1 MTELRIGVLS
11 TARITDA
18 ALLDAAESVPGVSV
32 DAVAARDGERAA
44 AYAREHGISRSY
56 GSYDDLLADP
66 EIDAIYNPLPNSLH
80 APWTLS
86 AIAAGKH
93 VLCEKPFAL
102 NAAEATRVADAAE
115 ESGLVV
121 MEAMHYRYH
130 PLTDRLAEEVASIGP
145 VRNIQCWTS
154 WAVANPA
161 DIRWDYALGGGALM
175 DGGCYA
181 LDCIRFLADS
191 PAGSPVVESAV
202 AQTGAPAVDAVAG
215 ARLAL
220 PDGGTA
226 WSESAF
232 TREGEFR
239 ADLHVTG
246 DGGHLWLRNFIPAH
260 NGRLLVTKN
269 GKELSN
275 IPGDGDT
282 TYTGQLRAF
291 CAAITRGTPF
301 PTTARNAVATM
312 RLIDA
317 AYTAASLPPRGTPA

>member
-18 ALLDAAESVPGVSV
+18 ALLDAAEAVPGVSV
-32 DAVAARDGERAA
+32 DAVAARDAERAA
-44 AYAREHGISRSY
+44 AYAKDHGISRSY

-80 APWTLS
+80 APWTLN

-102 NAAEATRVADAAE
+102 NAAEASRVADAAE
-115 ESGLVV
+115 ASGLVV

-154 WAVANPA
+154 WAIASPA

-181 LDCIRFLADS
+181 FDCIRLL
-191 PAGSPVVESAV
+191 AGSATVESAV
-202 AQTGAPAVDAVAG
+202 AQTGAPDVDAVGA

-220 PDGGTA
+220 PGGGTA

-239 ADLHVTG
+239 ADIHVVG
-246 DGGHLWLRNFIPAH
+246 DGGHLWVRNFIAAH
-260 NGRLLVTKN
+260 DGRLLVTKN
-269 GKELSN
+269 GKEVSN

-291 CAAITRGTPF
+291 CSAITRGTPF

-312 RLIDA
+312 RLIDD
-317 AYTAASLPPRGTPA
+317 AYTAASLPPR

>member
-18 ALLDAAESVPGVSV
+18 ALLDAAESVPSV
-32 DAVAARDGERAA
+32 TVAAVAARDAGRAA
-44 AYAREHGISRSY
+44 AYAKDHGISRSY

-80 APWTLS
+80 APWTLN

-102 NAAEATRVADAAE
+102 NAAEASRVADAAE
-115 ESGLVV
+115 ASGLVV

-154 WAVANPA
+154 WAIASPA

-181 LDCIRFLADS
+181 LDCIRLL
-191 PAGSPVVESAV
+191 AGSSPTVRSAV
-202 AQTGAPAVDAVAG
+202 AQTGAPSVDAVTA
-215 ARLAL
+215 AHLEL

-232 TREGEFR
+232 TREGAFR
-239 ADLHVTG
+239 ADVHVVG
-246 DGGHLWLRNFIPAH
+246 DGGHLWLRNFIAAH
-260 NGRLLVTKN
+260 DGRLLVTKN
-269 GKELSN
+269 GKEVSN

-291 CAAITRGTPF
+291 CSAITRGTPF

-312 RLIDA
+312 RLIDD
-317 AYTAASLPPRGTPA
+317 AYTAASLPPRGTRP